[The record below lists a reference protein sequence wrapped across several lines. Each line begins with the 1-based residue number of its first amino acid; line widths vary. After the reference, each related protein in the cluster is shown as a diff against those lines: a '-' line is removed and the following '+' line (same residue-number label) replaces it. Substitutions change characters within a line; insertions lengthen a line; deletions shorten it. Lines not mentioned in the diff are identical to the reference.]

1 MLKETSLIF
10 KSKTFVAIFLFP
22 ILLLGFF
29 IASARAEQANHLVI
43 SAAQIKSTEKTTHD
57 FIEIYNPTNIDI
69 KLDDYRLVKRTEKAT
84 KDDSIKAWGKNDII
98 QAHGWRLWAS
108 SDDAAFPALLGAD
121 DFTKDTI
128 ADDTG
133 IAIRIGAENTGEV
146 IDSVAW
152 GSAENIFKEGMPP
165 ANPAASEALV
175 RKQGNGLNGE
185 DTGNNAGDFFI
196 VSNYKPHNSGGYAP
210 ALSSPTPLAPSGAE
224 GAPAASAN
232 SSSQSSSNSA
242 NNSGLLKPL
251 VAEAGAD
258 KEAAIGQMVSFD
270 GSDSYDPE
278 GKVLEY
284 NWDFGDGTKA
294 MGVSASH
301 IFNSAGELKAILK
314 IISGSRA
321 AEDFLAVKII
331 EPDFSDKVILSEIL
345 PDPAGLD
352 KDGEWIEIFNG
363 GDKKVNLKGWMLDD
377 KTDGGVK
384 PYVFMENIFIEAK
397 SFLIV
402 PRNKS
407 KIVLANAG
415 GEVNLL
421 WHNGKNLSKVS
432 YGAAK
437 EGQSYA
443 LINGAWQWT
452 ETPSAGK
459 ENNLKNAEPAIQPKK
474 TESVLPVKAAENIAE
489 VSGEIIKAG
498 KPEQNIEA
506 DNKVLNET
514 VLEEE
519 APNEIIASDIKT
531 ISEDLKNTNSGNLGN
546 SNNGNDNQ
554 AEEKNNPW
562 FWGNMALSVMSL
574 FLVWRYQSLKKKVK

>member
-1 MLKETSLIF
+1 MFKETSLIF

-29 IASARAEQANHLVI
+29 IVSARAEGADHLVI
-43 SAAQIKSTEKTTHD
+43 SAAQITEGDGKTTHD
-57 FIEIYNPTNIDI
+57 FIEIYNPTNKDI
-69 KLDDYRLVKRTEKAT
+69 NLKGYRLVKRTEEAT
-84 KDDSIKAWGKNDII
+84 KDDSIKSWASDTYI
-98 QAHGWRLWAS
+98 QARDWRLWAS
-108 SDDAAFPALLGAD
+108 SSDALYPASISAD

-133 IAIRIGAENTGEV
+133 VAIRFGKEDMGEV
-146 IDSVAW
+146 IDSLAW
-152 GSAENIFKEGMPP
+152 GAAENIFKEGMPP
-165 ANPAASEALV
+165 ANPAVSEAFV
-175 RKQGNGLNGE
+175 RKPGNGSNGE

-210 ALSSPTPLAPSGAE
+210 ALSSPTPT
-224 GAPAASAN
+224 PAVSAN
-232 SSSQSSSNSA
+232 PGSQSSSNSA
-242 NNSGLLKPL
+242 NDGGLLKPL

-258 KEAAIGQMVSFD
+258 KEAAIGQTVFFD

-345 PDPAGLD
+345 PDPDGLD
-352 KDGEWIEIFNG
+352 KDGEWIEIYNG
-363 GDKKVNLKGWMLDD
+363 GDKKVNLKSWMLDD
-377 KTDGGVK
+377 KIDGGAR
-384 PYVFMENIFIEAK
+384 PHVFADDAFIEAK
-397 SFLIV
+397 SFLVV
-402 PRNKS
+402 PRSKS

-443 LINGAWQWT
+443 LISGAWQWT

-459 ENNLKNAEPAIQPKK
+459 ENSLKDIELAIQPKK
-474 TESVLPVKAAENIAE
+474 MESILQAKAAENIME

-506 DNKVLNET
+506 DNQIFNET

-519 APNEIIASDIKT
+519 APDEIIAGDIKT
-531 ISEDLKNTNSGNLGN
+531 ISKNLGNANSGNLGN

-574 FLVWRYQSLKKKVK
+574 FLVWRYQILKKKVK